1 MSSLERQAL
10 ASAYKIPNLETV
22 EPKGPETCT
31 VPPGARGSA
40 PSRSALSPSSLQQ
53 KMTKSMS
60 LTNLNNNQ
68 KGGPGSPGGPV
79 DQDDI
84 LALTQQVKLFSDGLS
99 HLKTVFTDFS
109 GSGEDLRIM
118 SHSRLGEVLAILK
131 NILHKYPA
139 LQSSEL
145 YSSSAGLISK
155 IKTHDY
161 SEAPATLAD
170 HNFCEAIDQLAL
182 AFSSSVSEYL
192 MGDLGSIALAK
203 EAKVDKT
210 KSYGDLMKLEK
221 SAGLCVSDQGTP
233 DSMNPEEI
241 DSVLLRLQA
250 GVDLAMQRAKA
261 WSKYMKE
268 ITTYIEKKTQLEAD
282 YTKNILRL
290 ANNMLPVLSEED
302 YLPLQSVFSTV
313 ISQDID
319 LASTCQATQTL
330 IQSSKFVEPLT
341 TRRNEHDK
349 MRRSV
354 KDTWIKEVKK
364 MQEAVNSLRK
374 SQSLYVMRKQ
384 EYEKAREQSSK
395 VESDLLDKSSSSS
408 ALSKMDKRKK
418 VEEDAMHKAAEAETT
433 YKACVA
439 EANSKQQDLAKTKG
453 ELLSKIREQILLCDQ
468 VIKSVTVDYFDLL
481 HTITAPVPVQYQSLW
496 EASQQYK
503 PGSQYGAFV
512 HSVSMSPTNVPVK
525 DEAFVF
531 EPFISSRE
539 AQSRKTSGQ
548 STGSSNDLQL
558 QDGSPLMGR
567 QDRYRV
573 KAWGSTLVSESDS
586 GSSRS
591 VESSPSSSPHTSG
604 RKPFVKTGSLD
615 DLEEADGEAILL
627 GLPSTEVDL
636 QALLK
641 RQNKRR
647 NTTFGVDFQEQVE
660 KSRSAIPSIVTK
672 CLTEIEKRGI
682 MIKGIYR
689 MSGVKSKVESLCSK
703 FEKDPDSV
711 NLDDEHPNVISNVL
725 KLYLRQLPEPL
736 LSFKLYSN
744 FIQVAKDNMGGV
756 LDEEDTVNKLGDLAS
771 QLPYSNFKTC
781 AMLIHHLSR
790 IASYS
795 STNQMTASNLGI
807 VFGPTLLRPLEG
819 TGSLASLV
827 DTPHQTRT
835 VELLISNVK
844 EIFGPETEYE
854 LIPGETPVEQLSV
867 NGQNRHERDTD
878 VEGTKER
885 SNRTRFSIEEGDLLN
900 VSDDSKSKQTSDADY
915 VLPGSTDKKSSSPPA
930 VSEGIERLARQ
941 YRLQSLPIKEEI
953 QKVTRPI
960 IMKPCPPQDLALSPE
975 SAKKMLV
982 PSITIVESSPITE
995 SHPQMCYPL
1004 KSSDKS
1010 KFRTSALQNLK
1021 SIGPSLQSFVI
1032 ATAKGLKANFPS
1044 GTKSDKSDSVKE
1056 KKSKT
1061 SPPLQR
1067 QSSSDSLSLSSIRN
1081 VLQKSPKLPRQSSLS
1096 EIKERPNAS
1105 KSFKSLSD
1113 ESSDIS
1119 FESAKA
1125 ITPAL
1130 KNKEKREGRIEEKV
1144 ELRSQTRPD
1153 DLEKGPLD
1161 HRDSNEMPTVETSSP
1176 ESTKLMTSSY
1186 PTVTNTEFPITRM
1199 TPPITRQTKVSF
1211 AIPEDSDSS
1220 SSGMS
1225 SLTSPWSS
1233 PQVQR
1238 PTLSRQRPIETEITG
1253 AEQTPIETEIT
1264 GADQTP
1270 IETEITGADQETEN
1284 QDQIA
1289 GRISSSSKDSPGM
1302 PVEGSVDGQQ
1312 PNLDVSSAGVRDGE
1326 KVVGKT
1332 SNGEKSKGDVISIEH
1347 HSEVTEQA
1355 DELLE
1360 HPKPSASSL
1369 MESDQTVQQGNTLS
1383 DDQRDAGLRTS
1394 HESSRLVAISVPT
1407 TQEGDLLRPS
1417 VSLTGEQDKDTSKHQ
1432 LRPPDHPPKLSSSS
1446 SEGDI
1451 VNNLLSKEGID
1462 ISEPAHKDSV
1472 KKASSTDC
1480 INSESTAGK
1489 SVSTSP
1495 REPFKSS
1502 ISSSALLLSSLSPVL
1517 PRSHNYYSYS
1527 LSSLNTNSI
1536 LAGNVPLR
1544 PGRSAGM
1551 PSVRVPYTPLHS
1563 MSQSVPNL
1571 RDSRKRQTSAPPSFR
1586 QSLPETSFIEEE
1598 LGNSDTN
1605 VMSASVEG
1613 LPKTD
1618 TDSEAEVKKTSLQS
1632 GVKCKEGPSKI
1643 STNPT
1648 VSRTKSGPKVQS
1660 SKAARDSQ
1668 RPPKGPSGIVMGK
1681 AAILPNRGGPR
1692 STAGTRKPGASQ
1704 EAKKETPSSSEETCR
1719 KKKTS
1724 PSRKSPVVMATA
1736 ESHNYSCATCGRR
1749 RSAASRLLEE
1759 AQHSHEKDKTDSEKP
1774 GSERRLSGSAR
1785 GSRNLSGERKS
1796 SEATKSKPPK
1806 LNKDRTPRFV

>member
-1 MSSLERQAL
+1 
-10 ASAYKIPNLETV
+10 
-22 EPKGPETCT
+22 
-31 VPPGARGSA
+31 
-40 PSRSALSPSSLQQ
+40 
-53 KMTKSMS
+53 MTKSMS

-68 KGGPGSPGGPV
+68 KASAGPV

-145 YSSSAGLISK
+145 FSASAGLISK

-161 SEAPATLAD
+161 GLSPASLAD

-192 MGDLGSIALAK
+192 MGDLGSITLTK
-203 EAKVDKT
+203 EGKVDKT
-210 KSYGDLMKLEK
+210 KSYGDLLKLEK
-221 SAGLCVSDQGTP
+221 NAGLCAADPATQDT
-233 DSMNPEEI
+233 MNPEEI
-241 DSVLLRLQA
+241 DSILLRLQA

-282 YTKNILRL
+282 YTKNVLRL
-290 ANNMLPVLSEED
+290 ANNMLPVLSEEGF
-302 YLPLQSVFSTV
+302 LPLQSVFCTA
-313 ISQDID
+313 ISQDIEY
-319 LASTCQATQTL
+319 ASTCQATQTL
-330 IQSSKFVEPLT
+330 IQSTKFVEPLT
-341 TRRNEHDK
+341 TRRSEHDK

-354 KDTWIKEVKK
+354 KDTWVKEVKK

-374 SQSLYVMRKQ
+374 SQSMYMMRKQ

-395 VESDLLDKSSSSS
+395 VESDMLDKSNSSSV
-408 ALSKMDKRKK
+408 LSKMDKRKK
-418 VEEDAMHKAAEAETT
+418 LEEDAMHKAAEAETT

-439 EANSKQQDLAKTKG
+439 EANSKQQELAKTKG

-468 VIKSVTVDYFDLL
+468 VIKSVTVEYFDLL
-481 HTITAPVPVQYQSLW
+481 HTLTAPISVQYQSLC
-496 EASQQYK
+496 EASQKYQ
-503 PGSQYGAFV
+503 PGSQFGAFV
-512 HSVSMSPTNVPVK
+512 RSVSMSPTNIPMK
-525 DEAFVF
+525 EDAFVF

-539 AQSRKTSGQ
+539 SQRKTSGQ

-558 QDGSPLMGR
+558 QDESPLMGR
-567 QDRYRV
+567 NDRYRV
-573 KAWGSTLVSESDS
+573 KAWGTTLVSESDS

-591 VESSPSSSPHTSG
+591 VESSPSSSPHQSG
-604 RKPFVKTGSLD
+604 RKPFVKAGSLD
-615 DLEEADGEAILL
+615 DLEEAEGEAVLL

-736 LSFKLYSN
+736 LSFKLYSS
-744 FIQVAKDNMGGV
+744 FIQVAKDNMGNV
-756 LDEEDTVNKLGDLAS
+756 LNEEDTVNKLGDLAS

-795 STNQMTASNLGI
+795 SSNQMTASNLGI

-835 VELLISNVK
+835 VELLIINVK

-867 NGQNRHERDTD
+867 NGQNRHEKEADL
-878 VEGTKER
+878 EGTKEKSTKTR
-885 SNRTRFSIEEGDLLN
+885 SSTEEGDLLN
-900 VSDDSKSKQTSDADY
+900 FSDDGKSKQTSDRDY

-930 VSEGIERLARQ
+930 VSEDDNADVDFDDDFTDLNLPDESFSSQHANSVSSTTCKGIERLARQ

-995 SHPQMCYPL
+995 SQPQMCYPL

-1044 GTKSDKSDSVKE
+1044 STKTDKSDSVKE

-1081 VLQKSPKLPRQSSLS
+1081 VLQKSPKLPRQASLS
-1096 EIKERPNAS
+1096 EIKEKPHVS
-1105 KSFKSLSD
+1105 KGFKSLSD
-1113 ESSDIS
+1113 ESSDVS
-1119 FESAKA
+1119 FESAKN
-1125 ITPAL
+1125 ISVGN
-1130 KNKEKREGRIEEKV
+1130 KNENQRGSRIVKERGDSEVLTQEE
-1144 ELRSQTRPD
+1144 EQEQIPSDQQY
-1153 DLEKGPLD
+1153 E
-1161 HRDSNEMPTVETSSP
+1161 NEIPTS
-1176 ESTKLMTSSY
+1176 ESTSTENTKKMSASY
-1186 PTVTNTEFPITRM
+1186 PTVTNTEFPIQKM

-1211 AIPEDSDSS
+1211 ALPEDSDSS
-1220 SSGMS
+1220 SVSSGVS

-1238 PTLSRQRPIETEITG
+1238 PALSRQKPIETEITVS
-1253 AEQTPIETEIT
+1253 EEIT
-1264 GADQTP
+1264 
-1270 IETEITGADQETEN
+1270 EDQEKTIKESHLVSQDDIVGQMEEN
-1284 QDQIA
+1284 SPSRDNV
-1289 GRISSSSKDSPGM
+1289 SLSTTSSKEDAPLSFTDSQ
-1302 PVEGSVDGQQ
+1302 PVSVLEPKLIVELKDQSKSCSSVDCDQA
-1312 PNLDVSSAGVRDGE
+1312 V
-1326 KVVGKT
+1326 
-1332 SNGEKSKGDVISIEH
+1332 
-1347 HSEVTEQA
+1347 QA
-1355 DELLE
+1355 DEIISE
-1360 HPKPSASSL
+1360 DYHSGVVKSL
-1369 MESDQTVQQGNTLS
+1369 I
-1383 DDQRDAGLRTS
+1383 
-1394 HESSRLVAISVPT
+1394 ESSSQIATSIATTKEIEFQKSSISFD
-1407 TQEGDLLRPS
+1407 QE
-1417 VSLTGEQDKDTSKHQ
+1417 EDKSKNQ
-1432 LRPPDHPPKLSSSS
+1432 LKPPENKPKTLSSSS

-1451 VNNLLSKEGID
+1451 VNNLLLRDKDGISATD
-1462 ISEPAHKDSV
+1462 KDESV

-1480 INSESTAGK
+1480 LSPDSGVEETSPK
-1489 SVSTSP
+1489 SP

-1517 PRSHNYYSYS
+1517 PRGHNYYSHS
-1527 LSSLNTNSI
+1527 LSSLNANSI
-1536 LAGNVPLR
+1536 LAGNVPVR
-1544 PGRSAGM
+1544 PGRSNVVHNTGV
-1551 PSVRVPYTPLHS
+1551 SYTPLNS
-1563 MSQSVPNL
+1563 FSQSVPNL
-1571 RDSRKRQTSAPPSFR
+1571 RDSQKRQTSAPPCFR
-1586 QSLPETSFIEEE
+1586 QSLPETSFMEEE
-1598 LGNSDTN
+1598 AESTGARI
-1605 VMSASVEG
+1605 MSASFEG
-1613 LPKTD
+1613 IPRTD
-1618 TDSEAEVKKTSLQS
+1618 TDSETELNKKSLQIGIKS
-1632 GVKCKEGPSKI
+1632 KEGPSKI
-1643 STNPT
+1643 STNPA
-1648 VSRTKSGPKVQS
+1648 VSRTKTGPKLQS
-1660 SKAARDSQ
+1660 SKPARDSQ

-1681 AAILPNRGGPR
+1681 AAIQPNRGGPR
-1692 STAGTRKPGASQ
+1692 SAASTRKTGPSQ
-1704 EAKKETPSSSEETCR
+1704 DPKKPAEATGTTDETCK

-1724 PSRKSPVVMATA
+1724 PSRKSPGALATA

-1749 RSAASRLLEE
+1749 RSAASKLLEE
-1759 AQHSHEKDKTDSEKP
+1759 AQQMSDKEKCGTDREKP
-1774 GSERRLSGSAR
+1774 SSERRLSAGSGR
-1785 GSRNLSGERKS
+1785 GRRNSPDDRKS
-1796 SEATKSKPPK
+1796 SETKNKTPK

>member
-1 MSSLERQAL
+1 
-10 ASAYKIPNLETV
+10 
-22 EPKGPETCT
+22 
-31 VPPGARGSA
+31 
-40 PSRSALSPSSLQQ
+40 
-53 KMTKSMS
+53 MTKSMS

-68 KGGPGSPGGPV
+68 KASAGPV

-145 YSSSAGLISK
+145 FSASAGLISK

-161 SEAPATLAD
+161 GLSPASLAD

-192 MGDLGSIALAK
+192 MGDLGSITLTK
-203 EAKVDKT
+203 EGKVDKT
-210 KSYGDLMKLEK
+210 KSYGDLLKLEK
-221 SAGLCVSDQGTP
+221 NAGLCAADPATQDT
-233 DSMNPEEI
+233 MNPEEI
-241 DSVLLRLQA
+241 DSILLRLQA

-282 YTKNILRL
+282 YTKNVLRL
-290 ANNMLPVLSEED
+290 ANNMLPVLSEEGF
-302 YLPLQSVFSTV
+302 LPLQSVFCTA
-313 ISQDID
+313 ISQDIEY
-319 LASTCQATQTL
+319 ASTCQATQTL
-330 IQSSKFVEPLT
+330 IQSTKFVEPLT
-341 TRRNEHDK
+341 TRRSEHDK

-354 KDTWIKEVKK
+354 KDTWVKEVKK

-374 SQSLYVMRKQ
+374 SQSMYMMRKQ

-395 VESDLLDKSSSSS
+395 VESDMLDKSNSSSV
-408 ALSKMDKRKK
+408 LSKMDKRKK
-418 VEEDAMHKAAEAETT
+418 LEEDAMHKAAEAETT

-439 EANSKQQDLAKTKG
+439 EANSKQQELAKTKG

-468 VIKSVTVDYFDLL
+468 VIKSVTVEYFDLL
-481 HTITAPVPVQYQSLW
+481 HTLTAPISVQYQSLC
-496 EASQQYK
+496 EASQKYQ
-503 PGSQYGAFV
+503 PGSQFGAFV
-512 HSVSMSPTNVPVK
+512 RSVSMSPTNIPMK
-525 DEAFVF
+525 EDAFVF

-539 AQSRKTSGQ
+539 SQRKTSGQ

-558 QDGSPLMGR
+558 QDESPLM
-567 QDRYRV
+567 DRYRV
-573 KAWGSTLVSESDS
+573 KAWGTTLVSESDS

-591 VESSPSSSPHTSG
+591 VESSPSSSPHQSG
-604 RKPFVKTGSLD
+604 RKPFVKAGSLD
-615 DLEEADGEAILL
+615 DLEEAEGEAVLL

-736 LSFKLYSN
+736 LSFKLYSS
-744 FIQVAKDNMGGV
+744 FIQVAKDNMGNV
-756 LDEEDTVNKLGDLAS
+756 LNEEDTVNKLGDLAS

-795 STNQMTASNLGI
+795 SSNQMTASNLGI

-835 VELLISNVK
+835 VELLIINVK

-867 NGQNRHERDTD
+867 NGQNRHEKEADL
-878 VEGTKER
+878 EGTKEKSTKTR
-885 SNRTRFSIEEGDLLN
+885 SSTEEGDLLN
-900 VSDDSKSKQTSDADY
+900 FSDDGKSKQTSDRDY

-930 VSEGIERLARQ
+930 VSEDDNADVDFDDDFTDLNLPDESFSSQHANSVSSTTCKGIERLARQ

-995 SHPQMCYPL
+995 SQPQMCYPL

-1044 GTKSDKSDSVKE
+1044 STKTDKSDSVKE

-1081 VLQKSPKLPRQSSLS
+1081 VLQKSPKLPRQASLS
-1096 EIKERPNAS
+1096 EIKEKPHVS
-1105 KSFKSLSD
+1105 KGFKSLSD
-1113 ESSDIS
+1113 ESSDVS
-1119 FESAKA
+1119 FESAKN
-1125 ITPAL
+1125 ISVGN
-1130 KNKEKREGRIEEKV
+1130 KNENQRGSRIVKERGDSEVLTQEE
-1144 ELRSQTRPD
+1144 EQEQIPSDQQY
-1153 DLEKGPLD
+1153 E
-1161 HRDSNEMPTVETSSP
+1161 NEIPTS
-1176 ESTKLMTSSY
+1176 ESTSTENTKKMSASY
-1186 PTVTNTEFPITRM
+1186 PTVTNTEFPIQKM

-1211 AIPEDSDSS
+1211 ALPEDSDSS
-1220 SSGMS
+1220 SVSSGVS

-1238 PTLSRQRPIETEITG
+1238 PALSRQKPIETEITVS
-1253 AEQTPIETEIT
+1253 EEIT
-1264 GADQTP
+1264 
-1270 IETEITGADQETEN
+1270 EDQEKTIKESHLVSQDDIVGQMEEN
-1284 QDQIA
+1284 SPSRDNV
-1289 GRISSSSKDSPGM
+1289 SLSTTSSKEDAPLSFTDSQ
-1302 PVEGSVDGQQ
+1302 PVSVLEPKLIVELKDQSKSCSSVDCDQA
-1312 PNLDVSSAGVRDGE
+1312 V
-1326 KVVGKT
+1326 
-1332 SNGEKSKGDVISIEH
+1332 
-1347 HSEVTEQA
+1347 QA
-1355 DELLE
+1355 DEIISE
-1360 HPKPSASSL
+1360 DYHSGVVKSL
-1369 MESDQTVQQGNTLS
+1369 I
-1383 DDQRDAGLRTS
+1383 
-1394 HESSRLVAISVPT
+1394 ESSSQIATSIATTKEIEFQKSSISFD
-1407 TQEGDLLRPS
+1407 QE
-1417 VSLTGEQDKDTSKHQ
+1417 EDKSKNQ
-1432 LRPPDHPPKLSSSS
+1432 LKPPENKPKTLSSSS

-1451 VNNLLSKEGID
+1451 VNNLLLRDKDGISATD
-1462 ISEPAHKDSV
+1462 KDESV

-1480 INSESTAGK
+1480 LSPDSGVEETSPK
-1489 SVSTSP
+1489 SP

-1517 PRSHNYYSYS
+1517 PRGHNYYSHS
-1527 LSSLNTNSI
+1527 LSSLNANSI
-1536 LAGNVPLR
+1536 LAGNVPVR
-1544 PGRSAGM
+1544 PGRSNVVHNTGV
-1551 PSVRVPYTPLHS
+1551 SYTPLNS
-1563 MSQSVPNL
+1563 FSQSVPNL
-1571 RDSRKRQTSAPPSFR
+1571 RDSQKRQTSAPPCFR
-1586 QSLPETSFIEEE
+1586 QSLPETSFMEEE
-1598 LGNSDTN
+1598 AESTGARI
-1605 VMSASVEG
+1605 MSASFEG
-1613 LPKTD
+1613 IPRTD
-1618 TDSEAEVKKTSLQS
+1618 TDSETELNKKSLQIGIKS
-1632 GVKCKEGPSKI
+1632 KEGPSKI
-1643 STNPT
+1643 STNPA
-1648 VSRTKSGPKVQS
+1648 VSRTKTGPKLQS
-1660 SKAARDSQ
+1660 SKPARDSQ

-1681 AAILPNRGGPR
+1681 AAIQPNRGGPR
-1692 STAGTRKPGASQ
+1692 SAASTRKTGPSQ
-1704 EAKKETPSSSEETCR
+1704 DPKKPAEATGTTDETCK

-1724 PSRKSPVVMATA
+1724 PSRKSPGALATA

-1749 RSAASRLLEE
+1749 RSAASKLLEE
-1759 AQHSHEKDKTDSEKP
+1759 AQQMSDKEKCGTDREKP
-1774 GSERRLSGSAR
+1774 SSERRLSAGSGR
-1785 GSRNLSGERKS
+1785 GRRNSPDDRKS
-1796 SEATKSKPPK
+1796 SETKNKTPK

>member
-1 MSSLERQAL
+1 
-10 ASAYKIPNLETV
+10 
-22 EPKGPETCT
+22 
-31 VPPGARGSA
+31 
-40 PSRSALSPSSLQQ
+40 
-53 KMTKSMS
+53 MTKSMS

-68 KGGPGSPGGPV
+68 KASAGPV

-145 YSSSAGLISK
+145 FSASAGLISK

-161 SEAPATLAD
+161 GLSPASLAD

-192 MGDLGSIALAK
+192 MGDLGSITLTK
-203 EAKVDKT
+203 EGKVDKT
-210 KSYGDLMKLEK
+210 KSYGDLLKLEK
-221 SAGLCVSDQGTP
+221 NAGLCAADPATQDT
-233 DSMNPEEI
+233 MNPEEI
-241 DSVLLRLQA
+241 DSILLRLQA

-282 YTKNILRL
+282 YTKNVLRL
-290 ANNMLPVLSEED
+290 ANNMLPVLSEEGF
-302 YLPLQSVFSTV
+302 LPLQSVFCTA
-313 ISQDID
+313 ISQDIEY
-319 LASTCQATQTL
+319 ASTCQATQTL
-330 IQSSKFVEPLT
+330 IQSTKFVEPLT
-341 TRRNEHDK
+341 TRRSEHDK

-354 KDTWIKEVKK
+354 KDTWVKEVKK

-374 SQSLYVMRKQ
+374 SQSMYMMRKQ

-395 VESDLLDKSSSSS
+395 VESDMLDKSNSSSV
-408 ALSKMDKRKK
+408 LSKMDKRKK
-418 VEEDAMHKAAEAETT
+418 LEEDAMHKAAEAETT

-439 EANSKQQDLAKTKG
+439 EANSKQQELAKTKG

-468 VIKSVTVDYFDLL
+468 VIKSVTVEYFDLL
-481 HTITAPVPVQYQSLW
+481 HTLTAPISVQYQSLC
-496 EASQQYK
+496 EASQKYQ
-503 PGSQYGAFV
+503 PGSQFGAFV
-512 HSVSMSPTNVPVK
+512 RSVSMSPTNIPMK
-525 DEAFVF
+525 EDAFVF

-539 AQSRKTSGQ
+539 SQRKTSGQ

-558 QDGSPLMGR
+558 QDESPLMGR
-567 QDRYRV
+567 NDRYRV
-573 KAWGSTLVSESDS
+573 KAWGTTLVSESDS

-591 VESSPSSSPHTSG
+591 VESSPSSSPHQSG
-604 RKPFVKTGSLD
+604 RKPFVKAGSLD
-615 DLEEADGEAILL
+615 DLEEAEGEAVLL

-736 LSFKLYSN
+736 LSFKLYSS
-744 FIQVAKDNMGGV
+744 FIQVAKDNMGNV
-756 LDEEDTVNKLGDLAS
+756 LNEEDTVNKLGDLAS

-795 STNQMTASNLGI
+795 SSNQMTASNLGI

-835 VELLISNVK
+835 VELLIINVK

-867 NGQNRHERDTD
+867 NGQNRHEKEADL
-878 VEGTKER
+878 EGTKEKSTKTR
-885 SNRTRFSIEEGDLLN
+885 SSTEEGDLLN
-900 VSDDSKSKQTSDADY
+900 FSDDGKSKQTSDRDY

-995 SHPQMCYPL
+995 SQPQMCYPL

-1044 GTKSDKSDSVKE
+1044 STKTDKSDSVKE

-1081 VLQKSPKLPRQSSLS
+1081 VLQKSPKLPRQASLS
-1096 EIKERPNAS
+1096 EIKEKPHVS
-1105 KSFKSLSD
+1105 KGFKSLSD
-1113 ESSDIS
+1113 ESSDVS
-1119 FESAKA
+1119 FESAKN
-1125 ITPAL
+1125 ISVGN
-1130 KNKEKREGRIEEKV
+1130 KNENQRGSRIVKERGDSEVLTQEE
-1144 ELRSQTRPD
+1144 EQEQIPSDQQY
-1153 DLEKGPLD
+1153 E
-1161 HRDSNEMPTVETSSP
+1161 NEIPTS
-1176 ESTKLMTSSY
+1176 ESTSTENTKKMSASY
-1186 PTVTNTEFPITRM
+1186 PTVTNTEFPIQKM

-1211 AIPEDSDSS
+1211 ALPEDSDSS
-1220 SSGMS
+1220 SVSSGVS

-1238 PTLSRQRPIETEITG
+1238 PALSRQKPIETEITVS
-1253 AEQTPIETEIT
+1253 EEIT
-1264 GADQTP
+1264 
-1270 IETEITGADQETEN
+1270 EDQEKTIKESHLVSQDDIVGQMEEN
-1284 QDQIA
+1284 SPSRDNV
-1289 GRISSSSKDSPGM
+1289 SLSTTSSKEDAPLSFTDSQ
-1302 PVEGSVDGQQ
+1302 PVSVLEPKLIVELKDQSKSCSSVDCDQA
-1312 PNLDVSSAGVRDGE
+1312 V
-1326 KVVGKT
+1326 
-1332 SNGEKSKGDVISIEH
+1332 
-1347 HSEVTEQA
+1347 QA
-1355 DELLE
+1355 DEIISE
-1360 HPKPSASSL
+1360 DYHSGVVKSL
-1369 MESDQTVQQGNTLS
+1369 I
-1383 DDQRDAGLRTS
+1383 
-1394 HESSRLVAISVPT
+1394 ESSSQIATSIATTKEIEFQKSSISFD
-1407 TQEGDLLRPS
+1407 QE
-1417 VSLTGEQDKDTSKHQ
+1417 EDKSKNQ
-1432 LRPPDHPPKLSSSS
+1432 LKPPENKPKTLSSSS

-1451 VNNLLSKEGID
+1451 VNNLLLRDKDGISATD
-1462 ISEPAHKDSV
+1462 KDESV

-1480 INSESTAGK
+1480 LSPDSGVEETSPK
-1489 SVSTSP
+1489 SP

-1517 PRSHNYYSYS
+1517 PRGHNYYSHS
-1527 LSSLNTNSI
+1527 LSSLNANSI
-1536 LAGNVPLR
+1536 LAGNVPVR
-1544 PGRSAGM
+1544 PGRSNVVHNTGV
-1551 PSVRVPYTPLHS
+1551 SYTPLNS
-1563 MSQSVPNL
+1563 FSQSVPNL
-1571 RDSRKRQTSAPPSFR
+1571 RDSQKRQTSAPPCFR
-1586 QSLPETSFIEEE
+1586 QSLPETSFMEEE
-1598 LGNSDTN
+1598 AESTGARI
-1605 VMSASVEG
+1605 MSASFEG
-1613 LPKTD
+1613 IPRTD
-1618 TDSEAEVKKTSLQS
+1618 TDSETELNKKSLQIGIKS
-1632 GVKCKEGPSKI
+1632 KEGPSKI
-1643 STNPT
+1643 STNPA
-1648 VSRTKSGPKVQS
+1648 VSRTKTGPKLQS
-1660 SKAARDSQ
+1660 SKPARDSQ

-1681 AAILPNRGGPR
+1681 AAIQPNRGGPR
-1692 STAGTRKPGASQ
+1692 SAASTRKTGPSQ
-1704 EAKKETPSSSEETCR
+1704 DPKKPAEATGTTDETCK

-1724 PSRKSPVVMATA
+1724 PSRKSPGALATA

-1749 RSAASRLLEE
+1749 RSAASKLLEE
-1759 AQHSHEKDKTDSEKP
+1759 AQQMSDKEKCGTDREKP
-1774 GSERRLSGSAR
+1774 SSERRLSAGSGR
-1785 GSRNLSGERKS
+1785 GRRNSPDDRKS
-1796 SEATKSKPPK
+1796 SETKNKTPK

>member
-1 MSSLERQAL
+1 
-10 ASAYKIPNLETV
+10 
-22 EPKGPETCT
+22 
-31 VPPGARGSA
+31 
-40 PSRSALSPSSLQQ
+40 
-53 KMTKSMS
+53 MTKSMS

-68 KGGPGSPGGPV
+68 KASAGPV

-145 YSSSAGLISK
+145 FSASAGLISK

-161 SEAPATLAD
+161 GLSPASLAD

-192 MGDLGSIALAK
+192 MGDLGSITLTK
-203 EAKVDKT
+203 EGKVDKT
-210 KSYGDLMKLEK
+210 KSYGDLLKLEK
-221 SAGLCVSDQGTP
+221 NAGLCAADPATQDT
-233 DSMNPEEI
+233 MNPEEI
-241 DSVLLRLQA
+241 DSILLRLQA

-282 YTKNILRL
+282 YTKNVLRL
-290 ANNMLPVLSEED
+290 ANNMLPVLSEEGF
-302 YLPLQSVFSTV
+302 LPLQSVFCTA
-313 ISQDID
+313 ISQDIEY
-319 LASTCQATQTL
+319 ASTCQATQTL
-330 IQSSKFVEPLT
+330 IQSTKFVEPLT
-341 TRRNEHDK
+341 TRRSEHDK

-354 KDTWIKEVKK
+354 KDTWVKEVKK

-374 SQSLYVMRKQ
+374 SQSMYMMRKQ

-395 VESDLLDKSSSSS
+395 VESDMLDKSNSSSV
-408 ALSKMDKRKK
+408 LSKMDKRKK
-418 VEEDAMHKAAEAETT
+418 LEEDAMHKAAEAETT

-439 EANSKQQDLAKTKG
+439 EANSKQQELAKTKG

-468 VIKSVTVDYFDLL
+468 VIKSVTVEYFDLL
-481 HTITAPVPVQYQSLW
+481 HTLTAPISVQYQSLC
-496 EASQQYK
+496 EASQKYQ
-503 PGSQYGAFV
+503 PGSQFGAFV
-512 HSVSMSPTNVPVK
+512 RSVSMSPTNIPMK
-525 DEAFVF
+525 EDAFVF

-539 AQSRKTSGQ
+539 SQRKTSGQ

-558 QDGSPLMGR
+558 QDESPLMGR
-567 QDRYRV
+567 NDRYRV
-573 KAWGSTLVSESDS
+573 KAWGTTLVSESDS

-591 VESSPSSSPHTSG
+591 VESSPSSSPHQSG
-604 RKPFVKTGSLD
+604 RKPFVKAGSLD
-615 DLEEADGEAILL
+615 DLEEAEGEAVLL

-736 LSFKLYSN
+736 LSFKLYSS
-744 FIQVAKDNMGGV
+744 FIQVAKDNMGNV
-756 LDEEDTVNKLGDLAS
+756 LNEEDTVNKLGDLAS

-795 STNQMTASNLGI
+795 SSNQMTASNLGI

-835 VELLISNVK
+835 VELLIINVK

-867 NGQNRHERDTD
+867 NGQNRHEKEADL
-878 VEGTKER
+878 EGTKEKSTKTR
-885 SNRTRFSIEEGDLLN
+885 SSTEEGDLLN
-900 VSDDSKSKQTSDADY
+900 FSDDGKSKTSDRDY

-930 VSEGIERLARQ
+930 VSEDDNADVDFDDDFTDLNLPDESFSSQHANSVSSTTCKGIERLARQ

-995 SHPQMCYPL
+995 SQPQMCYPL

-1044 GTKSDKSDSVKE
+1044 STKTDKSDSVKE

-1081 VLQKSPKLPRQSSLS
+1081 VLQKSPKLPRQASLS
-1096 EIKERPNAS
+1096 EIKEKPHVS
-1105 KSFKSLSD
+1105 KGFKSLSD
-1113 ESSDIS
+1113 ESSDVS
-1119 FESAKA
+1119 FESAKN
-1125 ITPAL
+1125 ISVGN
-1130 KNKEKREGRIEEKV
+1130 KNENQRGSRIVKERGDSEVLTQEE
-1144 ELRSQTRPD
+1144 EQEQIPSDQQY
-1153 DLEKGPLD
+1153 E
-1161 HRDSNEMPTVETSSP
+1161 NEIPTS
-1176 ESTKLMTSSY
+1176 ESTSTENTKKMSASY
-1186 PTVTNTEFPITRM
+1186 PTVTNTEFPIQKM

-1211 AIPEDSDSS
+1211 ALPEDSDSS
-1220 SSGMS
+1220 SVSSGVS

-1238 PTLSRQRPIETEITG
+1238 PALSRQKPIETEITVS
-1253 AEQTPIETEIT
+1253 EEIT
-1264 GADQTP
+1264 
-1270 IETEITGADQETEN
+1270 EDQEKTIKESHLVSQDDIVGQMEEN
-1284 QDQIA
+1284 SPSRDNV
-1289 GRISSSSKDSPGM
+1289 SLSTTSSKEDAPLSFTDSQ
-1302 PVEGSVDGQQ
+1302 PVSVLEPKLIVELKDQSKSCSSVDCDQA
-1312 PNLDVSSAGVRDGE
+1312 V
-1326 KVVGKT
+1326 
-1332 SNGEKSKGDVISIEH
+1332 
-1347 HSEVTEQA
+1347 QA
-1355 DELLE
+1355 DEIISE
-1360 HPKPSASSL
+1360 DYHSGVVKSL
-1369 MESDQTVQQGNTLS
+1369 I
-1383 DDQRDAGLRTS
+1383 
-1394 HESSRLVAISVPT
+1394 ESSSQIATSIATTKEIEFQKSSISFD
-1407 TQEGDLLRPS
+1407 QE
-1417 VSLTGEQDKDTSKHQ
+1417 EDKSKNQ
-1432 LRPPDHPPKLSSSS
+1432 LKPPENKPKTLSSSS

-1451 VNNLLSKEGID
+1451 VNNLLLRDKDGISATD
-1462 ISEPAHKDSV
+1462 KDESV

-1480 INSESTAGK
+1480 LSPDSGVEETSPK
-1489 SVSTSP
+1489 SP

-1517 PRSHNYYSYS
+1517 PRGHNYYSHS
-1527 LSSLNTNSI
+1527 LSSLNANSI
-1536 LAGNVPLR
+1536 LAGNVPVR
-1544 PGRSAGM
+1544 PGRSNVVHNTGV
-1551 PSVRVPYTPLHS
+1551 SYTPLNS
-1563 MSQSVPNL
+1563 FSQSVPNL
-1571 RDSRKRQTSAPPSFR
+1571 RDSQKRQTSAPPCFR
-1586 QSLPETSFIEEE
+1586 QSLPETSFMEEE
-1598 LGNSDTN
+1598 AESTGARI
-1605 VMSASVEG
+1605 MSASFEG
-1613 LPKTD
+1613 IPRTD
-1618 TDSEAEVKKTSLQS
+1618 TDSETELNKKSLQIGIKS
-1632 GVKCKEGPSKI
+1632 KEGPSKI
-1643 STNPT
+1643 STNPA
-1648 VSRTKSGPKVQS
+1648 VSRTKTGPKLQS
-1660 SKAARDSQ
+1660 SKPARDSQ

-1681 AAILPNRGGPR
+1681 AAIQPNRGGPR
-1692 STAGTRKPGASQ
+1692 SAASTRKTGPSQ
-1704 EAKKETPSSSEETCR
+1704 DPKKPAEATGTTDETCK

-1724 PSRKSPVVMATA
+1724 PSRKSPGALATA

-1749 RSAASRLLEE
+1749 RSAASKLLEE
-1759 AQHSHEKDKTDSEKP
+1759 AQQMSDKEKCGTDREKP
-1774 GSERRLSGSAR
+1774 SSERRLSAGSGR
-1785 GSRNLSGERKS
+1785 GRRNSPDDRKS
-1796 SEATKSKPPK
+1796 SETKNKTPK